1 MNCGFCTELLT
12 SGSYEREW
20 NWTHGTHKTYEL
32 VALVNVSNLVTW
44 DVINTVSGLYYSND
58 KLNINL
64 LISPEKIF
72 EFLCLEIT
80 LNCLVGPRGS
90 KLPLVY
96 PFPVSAR
103 HKSSSSS
110 RLFLETSL
118 RSERLCINYGRNFS
132 NLLKVSLSTSTMTQ
146 SSKVSIIHDLLKVSK
161 LTIIFDLLKVFKMKV
176 WDYLYLLRCYEHL
189 IWGPGTPPLKDSIG
203 HSIVIFITP
212 VTVRCYSY
220 QESTRCE

>member
-1 MNCGFCTELLT
+1 M
-12 SGSYEREW
+12 
-20 NWTHGTHKTYEL
+20 
-32 VALVNVSNLVTW
+32 
-44 DVINTVSGLYYSND
+44 
-58 KLNINL
+58 

-161 LTIIFDLLKVFKMKV
+161 LTIIFDLLKVFKMNSLRLFISLEVLRTSNMKTR
-176 WDYLYLLRCYEHL
+176 YTSFKGFHRTLHRNLYN
-189 IWGPGTPPLKDSIG
+189 PS
-203 HSIVIFITP
+203 
-212 VTVRCYSY
+212 YSY
-220 QESTRCE
+220 VLQLSRKYAVWIGVHRAPLQRCQWRHNRVNMRPSYESFRNIHAIKDLRSFMQTLQSSSVSCL

>member
-1 MNCGFCTELLT
+1 M
-12 SGSYEREW
+12 
-20 NWTHGTHKTYEL
+20 
-32 VALVNVSNLVTW
+32 
-44 DVINTVSGLYYSND
+44 
-58 KLNINL
+58 

-110 RLFLETSL
+110 RLFLETSI

-161 LTIIFDLLKVFKMKV
+161 LTIIFDLLKVFKMNSLRLFISLEVLRTSNMRTRYTSFKGFHRTLHRN
-176 WDYLYLLRCYEHL
+176 LYN
-189 IWGPGTPPLKDSIG
+189 PS
-203 HSIVIFITP
+203 
-212 VTVRCYSY
+212 YS
-220 QESTRCE
+220 